1 MLRCSKL
8 VVMLSICLSEGTSDG
23 ILVCELVFLSEN
35 AAVFSTAEIYMLKQ
49 ECFCEIF
56 YFSWRNKMKRII
68 IWFAY
73 VVGRIHFEISV
84 KVTNPEV

>member
-35 AAVFSTAEIYMLKQ
+35 AAVFSTAEYT
-49 ECFCEIF
+49 C
-56 YFSWRNKMKRII
+56 
-68 IWFAY
+68 
-73 VVGRIHFEISV
+73 
-84 KVTNPEV
+84 